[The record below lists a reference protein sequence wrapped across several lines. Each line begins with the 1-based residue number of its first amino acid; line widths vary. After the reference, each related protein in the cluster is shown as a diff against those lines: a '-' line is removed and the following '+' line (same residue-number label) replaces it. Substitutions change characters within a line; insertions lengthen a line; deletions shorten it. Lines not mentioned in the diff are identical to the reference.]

1 MGCRFAER
9 TTDEG
14 DNVARIGEKSEM
26 GGMAMMKNWEG
37 SCSDYVIYVLKQL
50 GDIKVSDVEDIVF
63 NFGNLDPDKTGR
75 VALPGC

>member
-1 MGCRFAER
+1 MLDKAVSWARRKWLLLRGLGLVKMGCRFAER

-37 SCSDYVIYVLKQL
+37 RLLWV
-50 GDIKVSDVEDIVF
+50 
-63 NFGNLDPDKTGR
+63 
-75 VALPGC
+75 